1 MVTAGVIYIE
11 PCFLIPAFFVP
22 ATLFFGVLLIDDCN
36 RHQFAWRWQDR
47 DYKSQSHAQ
56 QREAE
61 KTMDGRIRGSGG
73 DKSPL
78 NSGEEK
84 RARSREPV
92 IHSSLKNTELLT
104 KAFLV
109 GLTGN
114 KWSLSGRGAILVPS
128 KTRIH

>member
-11 PCFLIPAFFVP
+11 PCFLIPVFFVP

-61 KTMDGRIRGSGG
+61 KTIDGQIRGFGG
-73 DKSPL
+73 DESPL
-78 NSGEEK
+78 NTGEEK
-84 RARSREPV
+84 RASHREPF
-92 IHSSLKNTELLT
+92 IHSSLKNTELLAM
-104 KAFLV
+104 AFLV

-114 KWSLSGRGAILVPS
+114 KWSLSGRRAILVPS
-128 KTRIH
+128 KTRTH